1 MEINI
6 YSMRKV
12 SLIILAAI
20 TFWAMFQS
28 CSNQRGLAQVTTLDT
43 MLVPKEWR
51 PSTLA
56 LKQAQ
61 QQQPTKPLKL
71 PTEEQ
76 LQFNKK
82 LNYVLDNAGT
92 SFDNISLIRSDISDL
107 KSLIENR
114 AMFLRISNDS
124 LRGLIT
130 DLNHKQETAYKFAE
144 KAEEARIRDAQSTKK
159 DREQNEAYRD
169 AFTVY
174 STIGITVFV
183 LLLIGVIVLTVMV
196 YRQKIYLR
204 THFSHV

>member
-1 MEINI
+1 MKEIGYN
-6 YSMRKV
+6 RNL
-12 SLIILAAI
+12 LILFIFSIIVGSILY
-20 TFWAMFQS
+20 S
-28 CSNQRGLAQVTTLDT
+28 CSQQRGLAQVTTLDT
-43 MLVPKEWR
+43 MIVPKEWR

-92 SFDNISLIRSDISDL
+92 SFDNISLIRGDISEL

-114 AMFLRISNDS
+114 AMTLRIDNDS
-124 LRGLIT
+124 LRGLISH
-130 DLNHKQETAYKFAE
+130 LNNKQETAYKFAE

-159 DREQNEAYRD
+159 DREQNQAYRD

>member
-1 MEINI
+1 MEIG
-6 YSMRKV
+6 YKYYKGV
-12 SLIILAAI
+12 ILFFGVVI
-20 TFWAMFQS
+20 GFISCLYS
-28 CSNQRGLAQVTTLDT
+28 CSTQRSLAGNTLYIPLQDT
-43 MLVPKEWR
+43 MVVPKQWR

-56 LKQAQ
+56 

-92 SFDNISLIRSDISDL
+92 SFDNIGLIRGDISDL
-107 KSLIENR
+107 RELIENR
-114 AMFLRISNDS
+114 AISLRNDNDS
-124 LRGLIT
+124 LSGLISR
-130 DLNHKQETAYKFAE
+130 LNAKQEIAYKFAE
-144 KAEEARIRDAQSTKK
+144 KAELARIRDAESTRK

-183 LLLIGVIVLTVMV
+183 LLLIGVIVLTVLV
-196 YRQKIYLR
+196 YRQKNYLR